1 MNTLNLEKF
10 SLTFYLI
17 ATNNKDRV
25 RTTVYIERIYKE
37 ILDRE
42 GVPLSDLINHLLE
55 IWLRQTGKL
64 DVAQYL
70 AKSSDQL

>member
-1 MNTLNLEKF
+1 MNALDLDKF

-17 ATNNKDRV
+17 ATNKKDRV
-25 RTTVYIERIYKE
+25 RTTIYIERIYKE
-37 ILDRE
+37 ILDKE

-64 DVAQYL
+64 DVARYL
-70 AKSSDQL
+70 AKSSD